1 MIQLIAQILKTFM
14 KLFPKG
20 KHRNRAILLAVIAT
34 VVPLSQLFIIQ
45 IFTHAILHGDNSSIG
60 KIIETFALF
69 FGLFAVSH
77 LATYWQKTYRVTVFN
92 EAMKARGGWR
102 SKSTESWV
110 WALSFETN
118 NLVHTF
124 TQVFVLAGFFIWV
137 NWQAGLINLGLVLVT
152 MEFIRILFQRQLV
165 TQDEFTLAS
174 KLKKPI
180 DNMIKVSSRIKSAEL
195 GTLVANAA
203 FIAALASLLALSYMK
218 QIIDSEAVLLFLGF
232 RMQNTNLAQT
242 SSSLMRFARA
252 KANSSAAHKYR
263 HLKIDEDDEEDL
275 D

>member
-1 MIQLIAQILKTFM
+1 MIQLISQILKTFM

-20 KHRNRAILLAVIAT
+20 KHRNRAILLAMIAT
-34 VVPLSQLFIIQ
+34 IVPLSQLFIIQ
-45 IFTHAILHGDNSSIG
+45 IFTHAILHGDKSNIG

-92 EAMKARGGWR
+92 DAMKARGGWR

-137 NWQAGLINLGLVLVT
+137 NWQAGLINLALVFLTLEV
-152 MEFIRILFQRQLV
+152 IRILFQRQLV
-165 TQDEFTLAS
+165 TQDEYTLAS
-174 KLKKPI
+174 KLKKPV
-180 DNMIKVSSRIKSAEL
+180 DNMIKVSTRIKSAEI

-203 FIAALASLLALSYMK
+203 FIAALAALLVLSYMNK
-218 QIIDSEAVLLFLGF
+218 VNATDAVLLFLGF

-263 HLKIDEDDEEDL
+263 HLKVEDDEEDL
-275 D
+275 E